1 MKRTLRQ
8 NLKGLKKQEY
18 RVLRAL
24 CALSK
29 NMYNVYLYEVR
40 QHFFN
45 NREYLS
51 FNKAYHRVKDN
62 ENYVLLPSQVAQQ
75 TMRNV
80 DKGFK
85 SFFRLL
91 EKKWDGKYER
101 KVSPPNYL
109 KKDGFFMIDF
119 PNQSFQVKDTYL
131 RIGVPKRLR
140 EEFDTELKEI
150 RIPFTYDYV
159 KNKNIKRLQILPKG
173 GNCDYFEYR
182 IIYDLEPIESDV
194 EKNNFLSIDLGLN
207 NLATCVDHT
216 GHSFI
221 LDGRKLK
228 SINWWFN
235 KRKAKLQSAKD
246 SQKIKVS
253 TKRLNRLFHSRRN
266 KIYDYLS
273 KAVRSIIDYC
283 IENRIGTIIVG
294 DGRGWK
300 DSISL
305 GKKVNQNF
313 VSIPFD
319 LFKQKLR
326 GKCEEYGI
334 NFNLQDEAYTSKCSF
349 FDEESVEKH
358 EVYKGKRVHRGLFK
372 TEDGDL
378 VNADVN
384 GALNIAVKFT
394 KRTKSKLKGL
404 SPKSLLSV
412 VDTPLRIREPFE
424 KVSI

>member
-1 MKRTLRQ
+1 MKRTLKQ
-8 NLKGLKKQEY
+8 NLKNLKKKEY
-18 RVLRAL
+18 RVLRAM
-24 CALSK
+24 CRLSK

-45 NREYLS
+45 NSEYLS
-51 FNKAYHRVKDN
+51 FNKVYHRVKNN
-62 ENYVLLPSQVAQQ
+62 ENYELLPSQVAQQ

-91 EKKWDGKYER
+91 EKKWSGKYER

-140 EEFDTELKEI
+140 EEFDIKLKEI

-182 IIYDLEPIESDV
+182 IIYDIEPIESDV
-194 EKNNFLSIDLGLN
+194 EKDNFLTIDLGLN

-216 GHSFI
+216 GRSFI
-221 LDGRKLK
+221 LDGRRLK

-235 KRKAKLQSAKD
+235 KRKARLQSIKD
-246 SQKIKVS
+246 KQEISVP
-253 TKRLNRLFHSRRN
+253 TERLNRLFHSRRDR
-266 KIYDYLS
+266 IHDYLN
-273 KAVRSIIDYC
+273 KAVNYTLEYC
-283 IENRIGTIIVG
+283 LENKIGTIIIG

-305 GKKVNQNF
+305 GKKTNQSF
-313 VSIPFD
+313 VSIPFNT
-319 LFKQKLR
+319 FKRKLKC
-326 GKCEEYGI
+326 KCELHGI
-334 NFNLQDEAYTSKCSF
+334 DFNFQDESYTSKCSF
-349 FDEESVEKH
+349 FDNEEVKKH
-358 EVYKGKRVHRGLFK
+358 KKYKGKRVHRGLFK
-372 TEDGDL
+372 TEDGNL

-384 GALNIAVKFT
+384 GALNIAVKFN

-404 SPKSLLSV
+404 SPKSLLST
-412 VDTPLRIREPFE
+412 VDVPSRIREPFE
-424 KVSI
+424 MVNI